1 MGLGAAYWRFW
12 QMRGHLREGRTRLDA
27 ILAMPGARDHPAE
40 RLLALEAAGGV
51 AYWQADL
58 APARAFYEECV
69 AIARA
74 GGDRRTIANAVYN
87 LSFPLL
93 VGHADLVGGLALLE
107 EALALFREL
116 HDEAGV
122 ARCLWGIGNEL
133 HFEKRYPDATV
144 ALDEAI
150 GLFRALRE
158 TFSLGWAL
166 HTRALVA
173 IKLKEPLV
181 AQRFLSEGLHIFSDA
196 SDFSGI
202 AVLLDDASSVANIT
216 GDVKRAFRLAGASA
230 ALQASSGAELA
241 SLVNVEEGR
250 DWRDALTTDEQKL
263 AWAEGLAMTVQ
274 QAVAYA
280 REPESAAKATA

>member
-1 MGLGAAYWRFW
+1 
-12 QMRGHLREGRTRLDA
+12 MRECRALLDA
-27 ILAMPGARDHPAE
+27 ILAMPAVREHPAE

-51 AYWQADL
+51 AYWQGDL
-58 APARAFYEECV
+58 PAAREFYHECV
-69 AIARA
+69 VMARA
-74 GGDRRTIANAVYN
+74 GGDKRTIANALYN

-93 VGHADLVGGLALLE
+93 VGHADLVGGLALLH

-116 HDEAGV
+116 PDEAGI

-133 HFEKRYPDATV
+133 HFEQRYSDATT

-150 GLFRALRE
+150 RLFRQQRE
-158 TFSLGWAL
+158 IFSLAWAL
-166 HTRALVA
+166 HTRAISA
-173 IKLKEPLV
+173 IKMQEPAV
-181 AQRFLSEGLHIFSDA
+181 AQRFLSEGLQIFSDA

-202 AVLLDDASSVANIT
+202 AVLLDDASSVANAT
-216 GDVKRAFRLAGASA
+216 GDVPRAFRLAGASA

-241 SLVNVEEGR
+241 ALVNVEEGR
-250 DWRDALTTDEQKL
+250 DWREALTTEEQKR

-280 REPESAAKATA
+280 LTPESAAQAGA

>member
-1 MGLGAAYWRFW
+1 MRLAAAFWRFW
-12 QMRGHLREGRTRLDA
+12 QMRGHLREGRARLDA
-27 ILAMPGARDHPAE
+27 ILAMPQAGEHPAE
-40 RLLALEAAGGV
+40 RVLALEAAGGV

-58 APARAFYEECV
+58 PAALAFYAECV

-74 GGDRRTIANAVYN
+74 GGDKRIIANALYN
-87 LSFPLL
+87 FSFPLL
-93 VGHADLVGGLALLE
+93 VGHADLVRGLALLE

-116 HDEAGV
+116 RDEAGA

-133 HFEKRYPDATV
+133 HFEKRYADATT

-150 GLFRALRE
+150 GLFRRLKE
-158 TFSLGWAL
+158 TFSLAWAI

-173 IKLKEPLV
+173 IKLREPAV
-181 AQRFLSEGLHIFSDA
+181 AERFVREGLHIFSGA
-196 SDFSGI
+196 EDFSGI
-202 AVLLDDASSVANIT
+202 AVLLDDASSVANLR

-250 DWRDALTTDEQKL
+250 DWREALTTEEQRL
-263 AWAEGLAMTVQ
+263 AWADGQAMTVQ
-274 QAVAYA
+274 QAIAYA
-280 REPESAAKATA
+280 LEPESAAKASA